1 MGGITGR
8 EGRFTPADCRLR
20 VFNRSG
26 DKPPFL
32 TCDPSIFQAE
42 IELLLPDRALA
53 PLSFYVKE
61 APRCSLPVRRSKDE
75 KTVSTDGRVIG
86 DRGTHKSSVRSAAG
100 HCPSKEPARPAAAI
114 QRNHHRARSDDDRR
128 GFDA

>member
-75 KTVSTDGRVIG
+75 KMFQLMVVSLAIVALTNQAFAQQQDTVRA
-86 DRGTHKSSVRSAAG
+86 KNPLVRLLQ
-100 HCPSKEPARPAAAI
+100 SKGI
-114 QRNHHRARSDDDRR
+114 IT
-128 GFDA
+128 